1 MRSPTLAIIATLAI
15 TGTAG
20 AQGTV
25 SLSARPDSKLW
36 IEGTS
41 SLHDWSCK
49 ATSIEAGLQLSA
61 DYASSDVFAKSLQK
75 VSVKVPV
82 ANLKCGHGGMD
93 KNMYKALKADDA
105 PAIHYIL
112 ASFQV
117 IPGSTKDDVTV
128 KTVGTLTIAG
138 QEKSIDMSV
147 AAHRAA
153 DGTIRASG
161 SLPILMTDYGVK
173 PPTAMLGAVKTGN
186 QVTVKFELFVAP
198 QGAVAAAQP

>member
-1 MRSPTLAIIATLAI
+1 MRSTTLAIIATLALA
-15 TGTAG
+15 GTAG

-25 SLSARPDSKLW
+25 SLAARPDSKLW

-49 ATSIEAGLQLSA
+49 ATSIEAGLQLAA
-61 DYASSDVFAKSLQK
+61 DYAKSDAFATALQK

-112 ASFQV
+112 ASFTV
-117 IPGSTKDDVTV
+117 VPGSTKDDVTV
-128 KTVGTLTIAG
+128 RTEGTLTIAG
-138 QEKSIDMSV
+138 QQKTIDMSI
-147 AAHRAA
+147 AAHRQA
-153 DGTIRASG
+153 DGSIRASG
-161 SLPILMTDYGVK
+161 AVPILMTDYGVK
-173 PPTAMLGAVKTGN
+173 PPTAMLGAIKTGN
-186 QVTVKFELFVAP
+186 QVTVKFEINVAP